1 MPTHH
6 VNRHADV
13 RAVLGDPRFTV
24 TPPGA
29 GGRPGT
35 LDWLRATAPRF
46 SEGPAH
52 TRRRMISLAQ
62 LDRLD
67 PADLRREAAER
78 TRRGLGADVMTLART
93 IPAAV
98 LGHGL
103 GVADEDALVPAV
115 AMAAAGY
122 LVPQGEPGAAD
133 PAVALLAGLLGPGD
147 EEPVAARI
155 ALLTQ
160 AYEAMANLVARAVV
174 AARHLETRRP
184 VAAIITETLR
194 FAAPVPAMRR
204 VADGTAA
211 LAGHVPAA
219 GDLVVLDIA
228 AANRDPSVF
237 TGPDRFDPDRA
248 AIPHLTFGA
257 GRHRCPGAA
266 HALAL
271 AEGMAEVLLS

>member
-13 RAVLGDPRFTV
+13 RAVLADPRFTV
-24 TPPGA
+24 TPPGT

-35 LDWLRATAPRF
+35 LAWLRATAPRF

-52 TRRRMISLAQ
+52 RRRRALTLSQ

-67 PADLRREAAER
+67 PADLRREAAKR
-78 TRRGLGADVMTLART
+78 TRTGLGADVMALARAV
-93 IPAAV
+93 PAAV

-103 GVADEDALVPAV
+103 GVADDDDALVPAV
-115 AMAAAGY
+115 AVAAADY

-133 PAVALLAGLLGPGD
+133 PAVALLA
-147 EEPVAARI
+147 E
-155 ALLTQ
+155 
-160 AYEAMANLVARAVV
+160 
-174 AARHLETRRP
+174 
-184 VAAIITETLR
+184 
-194 FAAPVPAMRR
+194 
-204 VADGTAA
+204 
-211 LAGHVPAA
+211 HVPAA

-237 TGPDRFDPDRA
+237 TGPDHFDPDRA